1 MRLRISLLHLKI
13 NGLIIALLLLSNIF
27 AAIMAYNLTVGL
39 FEQSILEKAKSD
51 LALGEALID
60 SWIPGNWHVVA
71 GQLYKGDTLINN
83 NFAII
88 DRVAEM
94 TGGTATIFQG
104 DTRVSTNVIREGKR
118 AIGTQVAP
126 NVAEEVL
133 DKGNLYIGTANV
145 VGVNYQTA
153 YKPLRDEAGRVI
165 GMWYIGISKELLDTA
180 SRNFVTQ
187 MALFTLIGIILSSLI
202 AWVLA
207 QRMINPL
214 LALKDRMQEANSGDL
229 TVSVDARGKDEIF
242 AVIDSFNTMLANI
255 AGVIRKIISSV
266 EQVAQTSQD
275 FSAKASQV
283 TATNQQIAD
292 SIEAVAAG
300 SDQQAH
306 AITEAASITTTVSA
320 EIKTVN
326 THVQE
331 ATKIGQEAAATA
343 SMGNDTNTQAIAQ
356 MNQIG
361 RSMQAFSQSVKGL
374 GTRSQEIGK
383 IVDLITGIAE
393 QTNLLALN
401 AAIEAA
407 RAGEQGRGFAV
418 VAEEVRKLAEQSGAA
433 AHQIAN
439 LIREIQKDTDT
450 TVSQAV
456 KQAEEVDQGI
466 AIVNEAGT
474 AFASLAQFIRELQ
487 DKLAYIAEAT
497 ENTVVRTNQT
507 MDAMQEISAVAEE
520 NTASSEEVNSAT
532 EEQLATV
539 EEMAQAAKDLATMA
553 VELEAAVRQFKTD

>member
-1 MRLRISLLHLKI
+1 MRLRISVLHLKI

-60 SWIPGNWHVVA
+60 SWLPGNWRITA

-83 NFAII
+83 NFGII

-104 DTRVSTNVIREGKR
+104 DTRVSTNVIRDGKR
-118 AIGTQVAP
+118 AVGTQVAP

-133 DKGNLYIGTANV
+133 KKGNIYIGTANV

-153 YKPLRDEAGRVI
+153 YKPLRDETGQVI
-165 GMWYIGISKELLDTA
+165 GMWYIGISKELLDAA

-242 AVIDSFNTMLANI
+242 AVIASFNTMLANM
-255 AGVIRKIISSV
+255 AGVIRKIINSV
-266 EQVAQTSQD
+266 EQVAQTAQGL
-275 FSAKASQV
+275 SAKASQV

-292 SIEAVAAG
+292 SIGAVAAG

-306 AITEAASITTTVSA
+306 AITEAASITTAVST
-320 EIKTVN
+320 EIKAVN

-343 SMGNDTNTQAIAQ
+343 SRGNETNTQAIAQ

-361 RSMQAFSQSVKGL
+361 QSMQAFSQSVKGL

-439 LIREIQKDTDT
+439 LIREIQKDTDN

-466 AIVNEAGT
+466 AIVNDAGT
-474 AFASLAQFIRELQ
+474 AFANLAQFISELQ
-487 DKLAYIAEAT
+487 DKLAYIAEVT
-497 ENTVVRTNQT
+497 ENTVERTNQT
-507 MDAMQEISAVAEE
+507 MDAMQEISAVAQE

-553 VELEAAVRQFKTD
+553 AELEAAVRQFKTD